1 MDTLLKK
8 YFPIIRTREEVLDLI
23 GEKEKLT
30 DLFESWSE
38 EQQEEFLDFC
48 TGAKGVKMLYDSFFK
63 EIFNPEY
70 HAERLEELL
79 SLLLETKIR
88 IKQILPNDS
97 VRLADEYTLLITDIV
112 IETEDG
118 RIANLEI
125 QKIGYAFPGQR
136 TACYSAD
143 LLLRQYK
150 RVKDRKR
157 RENKKF
163 NYRDLKKVYTIV
175 LFEKSTREF
184 HEIPDKYLHYG
195 EHTYD
200 TGLKLETLQK
210 SVLVALDIFRKNI
223 ENRSIENKL
232 EAWLLL
238 LSSDEPERIMEL
250 LEKYPEFREIYEEVY
265 QMCRNVE
272 GIMSL
277 FSKELEEMDRNTVSY
292 MIEELEAEVKAAEER
307 AEQERKEREAAEERA
322 EQERQERETA
332 EERAKQEKQEREA
345 AEERAKQEKQEREAA
360 EERAKQQIAELQE
373 RIRRLESAKKEEL
386 E

>member
-1 MDTLLKK
+1 M
-8 YFPIIRTREEVLDLI
+8 
-23 GEKEKLT
+23 
-30 DLFESWSE
+30 
-38 EQQEEFLDFC
+38 Q
-48 TGAKGVKMLYDSFFK
+48 
-63 EIFNPEY
+63 
-70 HAERLEELL
+70 LL

-97 VRLADEYTLLITDIV
+97 VRLANEYTLLITDIV

-118 RIANLEI
+118 RIADLEI
-125 QKIGYAFPGQR
+125 QKIGYVFPGQR

-157 RENKKF
+157 RESKKF

-184 HEIPDKYLHYG
+184 HEIPGKYLHYG

-210 SVLVALDIFRKNI
+210 SVLVGLDIFRKNI

-250 LEKYPEFREIYEEVY
+250 LEMYPEFREIYEEVY

-307 AEQERKEREAAEERA
+307 AEQER
-322 EQERQERETA
+322 
-332 EERAKQEKQEREA
+332 QEREA
-345 AEERAKQEKQEREAA
+345 AEERAKQEMEEQKRE
-360 EERAKQQIAELQE
+360 IAELQE
-373 RIRRLESAKKEEL
+373 KIRRLESAKKEEL

>member
-1 MDTLLKK
+1 MDTLLKT
-8 YFPIIRTREEVLDLI
+8 YFPIIRTREEVLNLI

-30 DLFESWSE
+30 NLFESWSE
-38 EQQEEFLDFC
+38 EQKEEFLDFC
-48 TGAKGVKMLYDSFFK
+48 TGVKGVKILYDSFFK

-125 QKIGYAFPGQR
+125 QKIGY
-136 TACYSAD
+136 
-143 LLLRQYK
+143 
-150 RVKDRKR
+150 
-157 RENKKF
+157 
-163 NYRDLKKVYTIV
+163 
-175 LFEKSTREF
+175 
-184 HEIPDKYLHYG
+184 
-195 EHTYD
+195 D

-210 SVLVALDIFRKNI
+210 SVWVALDIFRKNI

-232 EAWLLL
+232 EAWLFL

-307 AEQERKEREAAEERA
+307 AEQE
-322 EQERQERETA
+322 
-332 EERAKQEKQEREA
+332 KQERKA
-345 AEERAKQEKQEREAA
+345 AEERAKKEMEERE
-360 EERAKQQIAELQE
+360 RQIAELQE
-373 RIRRLESAKKEEL
+373 KIKRLESMKDEQQA
-386 E
+386 

>member
-1 MDTLLKK
+1 M
-8 YFPIIRTREEVLDLI
+8 
-23 GEKEKLT
+23 
-30 DLFESWSE
+30 
-38 EQQEEFLDFC
+38 Q
-48 TGAKGVKMLYDSFFK
+48 
-63 EIFNPEY
+63 
-70 HAERLEELL
+70 LL

-157 RENKKF
+157 RESKKF

-184 HEIPDKYLHYG
+184 HEIPGKYLHYG

-210 SVLVALDIFRKNI
+210 SVLVGLDIFRKNI

-250 LEKYPEFREIYEEVY
+250 LEMYPEFREIYEEVY

-307 AEQERKEREAAEERA
+307 AEQER
-322 EQERQERETA
+322 
-332 EERAKQEKQEREA
+332 QEREA
-345 AEERAKQEKQEREAA
+345 AEERAKQEMEEQKRE
-360 EERAKQQIAELQE
+360 IAELQE
-373 RIRRLESAKKEEL
+373 KIRRLESAKKEEL

>member
-1 MDTLLKK
+1 M
-8 YFPIIRTREEVLDLI
+8 
-23 GEKEKLT
+23 
-30 DLFESWSE
+30 
-38 EQQEEFLDFC
+38 Q
-48 TGAKGVKMLYDSFFK
+48 
-63 EIFNPEY
+63 
-70 HAERLEELL
+70 LL

-125 QKIGYAFPGQR
+125 QKIGYVFPGQR

-143 LLLRQYK
+143 LILRQYK

-157 RENKKF
+157 RESKKF

-184 HEIPDKYLHYG
+184 HEIPGKYLHYG

-210 SVLVALDIFRKNI
+210 SVLVTLDIFRKNI

-250 LEKYPEFREIYEEVY
+250 LEMYPEFREIYEEVY

-307 AEQERKEREAAEERA
+307 AEQER
-322 EQERQERETA
+322 
-332 EERAKQEKQEREA
+332 QEREA
-345 AEERAKQEKQEREAA
+345 AEERAKQEMEEQKRE
-360 EERAKQQIAELQE
+360 IAELQE
-373 RIRRLESAKKEEL
+373 KIRRLESAKKEEL

>member
-1 MDTLLKK
+1 M
-8 YFPIIRTREEVLDLI
+8 
-23 GEKEKLT
+23 
-30 DLFESWSE
+30 
-38 EQQEEFLDFC
+38 Q
-48 TGAKGVKMLYDSFFK
+48 
-63 EIFNPEY
+63 
-70 HAERLEELL
+70 LL

-97 VRLADEYTLLITDIV
+97 VRLANEYTLLITDIV

-125 QKIGYAFPGQR
+125 QKIGYVFPGQR

-157 RENKKF
+157 RESKKF

-184 HEIPDKYLHYG
+184 HEIPGKYLHYG

-250 LEKYPEFREIYEEVY
+250 LEMYPEFREIYEEVY

-307 AEQERKEREAAEERA
+307 AEQER
-322 EQERQERETA
+322 
-332 EERAKQEKQEREA
+332 QEREA
-345 AEERAKQEKQEREAA
+345 AEERAKQEMEEQKRE
-360 EERAKQQIAELQE
+360 IAELQE
-373 RIRRLESAKKEEL
+373 KIRRLESAKKEEL

>member
-1 MDTLLKK
+1 MDTLLKT
-8 YFPIIRTREEVLDLI
+8 YFPIIRTREEVLNLI

-30 DLFESWSE
+30 NLFESWSE

-48 TGAKGVKMLYDSFFK
+48 TGVKGVKILYDSFFK

-97 VRLADEYTLLITDIV
+97 VRLADEYTLIITDIV

-157 RENKKF
+157 SENKKF

-195 EHTYD
+195 EHIYD

-232 EAWLLL
+232 EAWLFL

-292 MIEELEAEVKAAEER
+292 MVEELEAEVKAAEER
-307 AEQERKEREAAEERA
+307 AEQE
-322 EQERQERETA
+322 
-332 EERAKQEKQEREA
+332 KQERKA
-345 AEERAKQEKQEREAA
+345 AEERAKKEMEERE
-360 EERAKQQIAELQE
+360 RQIAELQE
-373 RIRRLESAKKEEL
+373 KIKRLESRKDEQQA
-386 E
+386 

>member
-1 MDTLLKK
+1 MDTLLKT
-8 YFPIIRTREEVLDLI
+8 YFPIIRTREEVLNLI

-30 DLFESWSE
+30 NLFESWSE

-48 TGAKGVKMLYDSFFK
+48 TGVKGVKILYDSFFK

-79 SLLLETKIR
+79 SLLLETIIR

-157 RENKKF
+157 SENKKF

-195 EHTYD
+195 EHIYD

-232 EAWLLL
+232 EAWLFL
-238 LSSDEPERIMEL
+238 LSSDEPERIM
-250 LEKYPEFREIYEEVY
+250 EKYPEFREIYEEVY

-307 AEQERKEREAAEERA
+307 AEQE
-322 EQERQERETA
+322 
-332 EERAKQEKQEREA
+332 KQERKA
-345 AEERAKQEKQEREAA
+345 AEERAKKEMEERE
-360 EERAKQQIAELQE
+360 RQIAELQE
-373 RIRRLESAKKEEL
+373 KIKRLESRKDEQQA
-386 E
+386 

>member
-200 TGLKLETLQK
+200 TGLRLETLQK
-210 SVLVALDIFRKNI
+210 SVLVALDIFQKNI

-373 RIRRLESAKKEEL
+373 KIRRLESAKKEE
-386 E
+386 

>member
-1 MDTLLKK
+1 M
-8 YFPIIRTREEVLDLI
+8 
-23 GEKEKLT
+23 
-30 DLFESWSE
+30 
-38 EQQEEFLDFC
+38 
-48 TGAKGVKMLYDSFFK
+48 
-63 EIFNPEY
+63 
-70 HAERLEELL
+70 
-79 SLLLETKIR
+79 
-88 IKQILPNDS
+88 
-97 VRLADEYTLLITDIV
+97 
-112 IETEDG
+112 
-118 RIANLEI
+118 
-125 QKIGYAFPGQR
+125 
-136 TACYSAD
+136 
-143 LLLRQYK
+143 LLRQYK
-150 RVKDRKR
+150 KVKDRKR
-157 RENKKF
+157 RESKKF
-163 NYRDLKKVYTIV
+163 NYRALKKVYTIV

-210 SVLVALDIFRKNI
+210 SVLVALDIFQKNI

-292 MIEELEAEVKAAEER
+292 MIEELEAEVKAAE
-307 AEQERKEREAAEERA
+307 KKA
-322 EQERQERETA
+322 EQERQEREAA
-332 EERAKQEKQEREA
+332 EKKAEQER
-345 AEERAKQEKQEREAA
+345 QERKAA

-373 RIRRLESAKKEEL
+373 KIKRLESVKKEEL